1 MIKAIV
7 NDGKVEMDIVS
18 ENRAE
23 ILTELAYLNYGALK
37 GIADECNADETKL
50 LKILTRATEIQL
62 RSKDIKIKS
71 HAETE
76 KIDIEDAL
84 KGVTMKERVGNIRKI
99 DKLGRVSIP
108 AELRR
113 LLHINR
119 ETLLT
124 VEYDSILKEI
134 RIIPLKEE
142 N

>member
-1 MIKAIV
+1 
-7 NDGKVEMDIVS
+7 
-18 ENRAE
+18 
-23 ILTELAYLNYGALK
+23 
-37 GIADECNADETKL
+37 
-50 LKILTRATEIQL
+50 
-62 RSKDIKIKS
+62 
-71 HAETE
+71 
-76 KIDIEDAL
+76 
-84 KGVTMKERVGNIRKI
+84 MKERVGNIRKI

-134 RIIPLKEE
+134 RIIPLKVE

>member
-7 NDGKVEMDIVS
+7 NNGKVEVNIKGED
-18 ENRAE
+18 RAE
-23 ILTELAYLNYGALK
+23 MLTELAW
-37 GIADECNADETKL
+37 
-50 LKILTRATEIQL
+50 
-62 RSKDIKIKS
+62 
-71 HAETE
+71 
-76 KIDIEDAL
+76 
-84 KGVTMKERVGNIRKI
+84 NIRKI

>member
-1 MIKAIV
+1 
-7 NDGKVEMDIVS
+7 
-18 ENRAE
+18 
-23 ILTELAYLNYGALK
+23 
-37 GIADECNADETKL
+37 
-50 LKILTRATEIQL
+50 
-62 RSKDIKIKS
+62 
-71 HAETE
+71 
-76 KIDIEDAL
+76 
-84 KGVTMKERVGNIRKI
+84 MKERVENIRKI

-113 LLHINR
+113 LLNINR

>member
-1 MIKAIV
+1 
-7 NDGKVEMDIVS
+7 
-18 ENRAE
+18 
-23 ILTELAYLNYGALK
+23 
-37 GIADECNADETKL
+37 
-50 LKILTRATEIQL
+50 
-62 RSKDIKIKS
+62 
-71 HAETE
+71 
-76 KIDIEDAL
+76 
-84 KGVTMKERVGNIRKI
+84 MKERVENIRKI